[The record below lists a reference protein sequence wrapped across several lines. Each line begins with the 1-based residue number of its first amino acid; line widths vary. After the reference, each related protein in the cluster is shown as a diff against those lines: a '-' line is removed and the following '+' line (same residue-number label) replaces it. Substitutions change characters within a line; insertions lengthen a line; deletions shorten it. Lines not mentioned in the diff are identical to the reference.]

1 MKRPELIRDGAF
13 HLRQRIFKELK
24 KIRYGDKRIRKFSEV
39 KSLSK
44 NLIIFSVE
52 YKTGQLQSFDF
63 FIKDKQELDRNN
75 FTNYVYKETHRNVFI
90 VYLDEP
96 KENIREQILSVIYEK
111 EIGTQNELD
120 FFDYVNKSIS
130 IVKKDKEIILIDAFQ
145 GTKDDDMHFIDG
157 WIRAKN
163 GRKTKKYAIQIKMSE
178 AGIIKAK
185 AHISPKQPML
195 LIKYNMNKRPKP
207 GECVR
212 RLVSTIIE
220 LQQKNKRIELD
231 L

>member
-24 KIRYGDKRIRKFSEV
+24 KIRYGDKRIRRFSEV

-44 NLIIFSVE
+44 NLIVFSVE
-52 YKTGQLQSFDF
+52 DMTGGMQTFDF
-63 FIKDKQELDRNN
+63 FIKDKNELDRNN
-75 FTNYVYKETHRNVFI
+75 FTNYVGKDTYRKVFL
-90 VYLDEP
+90 VYLDET

-130 IVKKDKEIILIDAFQ
+130 LVKKDKEIILIDAFQ

-157 WIRAKN
+157 WIRAKK
-163 GRKTKKYAIQIKMSE
+163 GRKTKKYAVQIKMSDT
-178 AGIIKAK
+178 GIIKAK
-185 AHISPKQPML
+185 AHISWRQPIL

-212 RLVSTIIE
+212 RLVSAIIE
-220 LQQKNKRIELD
+220 LQQQNKRIELD